1 MGKIPNNIYVNDNGM
16 VMDIYSKMFED
27 RIIFLIT
34 DINSETANLVK
45 SQLLYLDSIS
55 HDPIKMYID
64 SNGGE
69 VYTCMGVIDTMN
81 FIKSTVITVNIGI
94 CASMAAIVL
103 SNGDVRRSL
112 PNSRVLMHQP
122 MGGRVGQSTD
132 IEIASRELSHVKK
145 ILYKIMADK
154 TNKSVKDI
162 EKDVDRDK
170 WMSSKQALKYG
181 IIDEIVDTNTEKDLI
196 KI

>member
-181 IIDEIVDTNTEKDLI
+181 IIDEIVDTNTKKDLI